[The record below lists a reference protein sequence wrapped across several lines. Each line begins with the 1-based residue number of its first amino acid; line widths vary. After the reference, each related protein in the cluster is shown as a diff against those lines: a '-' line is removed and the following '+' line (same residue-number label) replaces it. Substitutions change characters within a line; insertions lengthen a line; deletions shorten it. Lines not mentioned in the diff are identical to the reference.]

1 MNDAPDETTQTNPAA
16 TDAGAE
22 NSQHDPAAD
31 ADDEQE
37 ETSTQ
42 RPGPKEATKTK
53 KSKRG
58 TKKRGANTGL
68 HPRQRISKT
77 RKRTETPAP
86 HRPQRHERAQTPQD
100 ARRWTDSE
108 TARPTAAPSHQPPD
122 ARRPNR
128 HANKPAPTQTSD
140 RQTDDVAQPATEIDA
155 ETNRP
160 INSRDETGAA
170 AESDANQHRREASPS
185 PPRPSDPQPTNDAN
199 DTRRTRNT
207 NQLIG
212 T

>member
-140 RQTDDVAQPATEIDA
+140 RQTDDVAQPATEIDGDEQTDQQPRRNRSSSRIGRKPA
-155 ETNRP
+155 DEKPAHRPPGPATPSQPMMQMTRDGPGTQTN
-160 INSRDETGAA
+160 
-170 AESDANQHRREASPS
+170 
-185 PPRPSDPQPTNDAN
+185 
-199 DTRRTRNT
+199 
-207 NQLIG
+207 
-212 T
+212 